1 MDRKELALQL
11 HHSKFNCAQS
21 VACAF
26 AHVMGYDPQTV
37 FKMSEA
43 FGFGMGHMG
52 TCGAVSGMAMV
63 IGMMKSD
70 GDLDDPKTKQK
81 CYNLMTRAAHKFE
94 EKNKSIICK
103 EIKGVETGEVLR
115 SCDGC
120 IEDAVAIL
128 DELLLGIKE

>member
-26 AHVMGYDPQTV
+26 ANVMGYDPQTV

-43 FGFGMGHMG
+43 FGFGMGNMG
-52 TCGAVSGMAMV
+52 TCGAVSGMAIV

-70 GDLDDPKTKQK
+70 GNLDDPKTKKQ
-81 CYNLMTRAAHKFE
+81 CYSLMKEAIEKFE
-94 EKNKSIICK
+94 QKNKSIICK

-128 DELLLGIKE
+128 DELLLDIK

>member
-26 AHVMGYDPQTV
+26 TNVMGYDPQTV

-43 FGFGMGHMG
+43 FGFGMGNMG

-70 GDLDDPKTKQK
+70 GNLDDPKTKKQ
-81 CYNLMTRAAHKFE
+81 CYSLMKEAIEKFE
-94 EKNKSIICK
+94 QKNKSIICK

-128 DELLLGIKE
+128 DELLLDIK

>member
-1 MDRKELALQL
+1 MDRKELALEL
-11 HHSKFNCAQS
+11 HRQKFNCAQS

-26 AHVMGYDPQTV
+26 CNVLGYDPQTV

-43 FGFGMGHMG
+43 FGFGMGSMG

-70 GDLDDPKTKQK
+70 GDLDDPKTKKK
-81 CYNLMTRAAHKFE
+81 CYNLMKEATARFE
-94 EKNKSIICK
+94 KKNKSIICS
-103 EIKGVETGEVLR
+103 EIKGVETGKVLR

-120 IEDAVAIL
+120 IQDAVAIL
-128 DELLLGIKE
+128 DDLLLDIK

>member
-1 MDRKELALQL
+1 MDRKELALEL
-11 HHSKFNCAQS
+11 HKQKFNCAQS

-26 AHVMGYDPQTV
+26 CNVMGYDPQTV

-43 FGFGMGHMG
+43 FGFGMGSMG
-52 TCGAVSGMAMV
+52 TCGAVSGMAIV

-70 GDLDDPKTKQK
+70 GDLDNPKTKNK
-81 CYNLMTRAAHKFE
+81 CYNLMREATAKFE
-94 EKNKSIICK
+94 QKNKSIICK
-103 EIKGVETGEVLR
+103 DIKGVETGEVLR

-128 DELLLGIKE
+128 DELLLGIK

>member
-21 VACAF
+21 VVCAF

-43 FGFGMGHMG
+43 FGFGMGNMG

-70 GDLDDPKTKQK
+70 GDLDDPKTKKK
-81 CYNLMTRAAHKFE
+81 CYNLMKLAQHRFE
-94 EKNKSIICK
+94 EKNGSVICK
-103 EIKGVETGEVLR
+103 EIKGVETGKVLR

-128 DELLLGIKE
+128 DELLLDIK

>member
-26 AHVMGYDPQTV
+26 ANVMGYDPQTV

-43 FGFGMGHMG
+43 FGFGMGNMG
-52 TCGAVSGMAMV
+52 TCGAVSGMAVV

-70 GDLDDPKTKQK
+70 GNLDNPKTKKQ
-81 CYNLMTRAAHKFE
+81 CYSLMKEAIEKFE
-94 EKNKSIICK
+94 QKNKSIICK

-128 DELLLGIKE
+128 DELLLDIK

>member
-11 HHSKFNCAQS
+11 HHQKFNCAQS

-26 AHVMGYDPQTV
+26 CHVLGYDPQTV

-43 FGFGMGHMG
+43 FGFGMGSMG
-52 TCGAVSGMAMV
+52 TCGAVSGMAMA

-70 GDLDDPKTKQK
+70 GDLDDPKTKKK
-81 CYNLMTRAAHKFE
+81 CYHLMKEATRRFE
-94 EKNKSIICK
+94 EKNGSVICK
-103 EIKGVETGEVLR
+103 EIKGVETGEILR

-128 DELLLGIKE
+128 DELLLGIK